1 MEARNCQIGQTGKI
15 KTASHSKSEN
25 PLVFFAKTENQMLK
39 NGKSANR
46 DEHQNRKS
54 EVFGV
59 ETEKT
64 DLKNSQNCRTENPN
78 APFLNGIS

>member
-1 MEARNCQIGQTGKI
+1 MEARNCQIGQIGKI
-15 KTASHSKSEN
+15 KTASDIKSEN

-46 DEHQNRKS
+46 DEHRNRKS
-54 EVFGV
+54 DVFGV

-64 DLKNSQNCRTENPN
+64 DLKNSQNYRTEYPN
-78 APFLNGIS
+78 APLLNGIS

>member
-1 MEARNCQIGQTGKI
+1 MEARNCQIGQIGKI
-15 KTASHSKSEN
+15 KTASDIKSEN

-39 NGKSANR
+39 NGKSANH
-46 DEHQNRKS
+46 DEYQNRKS

-64 DLKNSQNCRTENPN
+64 EKP
-78 APFLNGIS
+78 I